1 MVVGMYGVSML
12 VRSIVIESWGLFLP
26 GGLAGRAR
34 SAFGPNVGAFAAAAA
49 LSERVL
55 LAALAAAIVGR
66 YSTDLVVSARTA
78 LDFRSE
84 ERRVGKEGRRRWGA
98 GDDRKER
105 MT

>member
-84 ERRVGKEGRRRWGA
+84 EHTSELQSLRHLVCRLLLEK
-98 GDDRKER
+98 KKK
-105 MT
+105 